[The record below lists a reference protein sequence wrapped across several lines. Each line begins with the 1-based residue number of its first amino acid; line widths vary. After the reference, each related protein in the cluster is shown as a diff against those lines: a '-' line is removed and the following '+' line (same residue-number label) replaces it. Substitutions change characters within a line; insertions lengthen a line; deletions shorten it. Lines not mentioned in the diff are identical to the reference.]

1 MNLRLLACWT
11 VASCAITACV
21 EGQPTLPR
29 RDAGDAAA
37 SRPDVIVDDRPN
49 PVDDRSM
56 SMPDVIDDRP
66 SMVAMDSGPEASVD
80 AAVDART
87 DTGVPVDAA
96 PDAAAPARCTPAI
109 DGTISP
115 AEYAAA
121 LRVTNTTLPSA
132 WGPNEL
138 RDLYLCYDSN
148 ALYIALR
155 GSVETAPMGSPANA
169 IVVYIDRDYGSATGI
184 SLFSAL
190 NDRMGALDTALSSNF
205 TLTAGAGSFGVE
217 GAFGVAGLRTLSLM
231 TSDETQGWRLF
242 WPTSVVPD
250 RRTNFAYVVSGVSTN
265 CQDRAGTADDT
276 CETSIAWTSLFE
288 GPRPASTTIALF
300 ARIVN
305 AAGTSSPDQTLP
317 MDTPAMPRNVGRV
330 LTLDVR

>member
-1 MNLRLLACWT
+1 MQDQIA
-11 VASCAITACV
+11 
-21 EGQPTLPR
+21 P
-29 RDAGDAAA
+29 
-37 SRPDVIVDDRPN
+37 
-49 PVDDRSM
+49 
-56 SMPDVIDDRP
+56 MPDAIDDRP
-66 SMVAMDSGPEASVD
+66 SMMTMDSGPEASAD
-80 AAVDART
+80 AALDARS

-96 PDAAAPARCTPAI
+96 PDADASAPARCSPVI
-109 DGTISP
+109 DGTINP
-115 AEYAAA
+115 AEYSAAQHA
-121 LRVTNTTLPSA
+121 TNTTLPSA

-138 RDLYLCYDSN
+138 RDLYLCYDDR

-190 NDRMGALDTALSSNF
+190 NDRVGALDTALSSNF
-205 TLTAGAGSFGVE
+205 ALTAGAGAFGVE
-217 GAFGVAGLRTLSLM
+217 GAFGVAGLRTITAMS
-231 TSDETQGWRLF
+231 SDETQGWRLF
-242 WPTSVVPD
+242 WPTSAVPD
-250 RRTNFAYVVSGVSTN
+250 RRTNFAYVVTGVNTN

-276 CETSIAWTSLFE
+276 CETSIAWASLFE
-288 GPRPASTTIALF
+288 APRPASTTIALF

-317 MDTPAMPRNVGRV
+317 MDMPAMPRSIGRV